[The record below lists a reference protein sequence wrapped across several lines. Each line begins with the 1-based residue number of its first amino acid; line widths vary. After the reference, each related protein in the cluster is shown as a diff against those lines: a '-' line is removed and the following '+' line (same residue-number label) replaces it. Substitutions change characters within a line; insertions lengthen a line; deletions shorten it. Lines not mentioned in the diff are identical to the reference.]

1 MISQAIQY
9 ADYFARAMRNE
20 SAAPGGGVY
29 STGPAGN
36 GTGSGGFGA
45 LAGSNASSAGSA
57 AGPELFDMYAR
68 NYPYVSSTEEQNY
81 IEQLSDSLRNQ
92 SQAGNRSYGGAG
104 GVGGAGGYDYGVGF
118 DPIPLAECSNAYSAG
133 PYFQLT
139 SYFLYI
145 TIFVTAVIGNS
156 IVLFI
161 VQSNPRMRTVTNFFI
176 TNLAVGDLMMTL
188 FCVPFTFISL
198 FVLQYWPFGL
208 AMCRL
213 VNYTQAVSVLV
224 SAYTLVAISGDR
236 YIAIMWPLRPRITKT
251 CSKCLIGIVW
261 IIALITA
268 VPIAIFS
275 TLYFPTDWHVQCNV
289 PICAEKWPSPEQ
301 DDYYTIA
308 LLTTQFIV
316 PLVVLIFTYTR
327 IAIVVWGK
335 RPPGEAENSRDQR
348 MAKSKRKMIKMMV
361 TVVIVFTICW
371 LPFNFLMVRRGTVPL
386 PARITALHLASVSSR
401 SQLMKLPSSWDL
413 LPYFWFAFHWLAMS
427 HSCYN
432 PIIYCYMNA
441 RFRSGFILVLHGVP
455 GLQQLCCCIRHT
467 PPAIARNVGSS
478 VALAGEMNGL
488 YGASALRRKAG
499 VRESMKYR
507 ICIELTHA
515 PHT

>member
-1 MISQAIQY
+1 MVTHTVLRYS
-9 ADYFARAMRNE
+9 DYFTKSLLTVAGGGRNDTTNGGGAPGALLAING
-20 SAAPGGGVY
+20 SLLFGLHPSNGTGNGTPVPGGGGGV
-29 STGPAGN
+29 GVA
-36 GTGSGGFGA
+36 SGGSIGAADLFG
-45 LAGSNASSAGSA
+45 
-57 AGPELFDMYAR
+57 EVYAP

-81 IEQLSDSLRNQ
+81 LEQLSEGLRN
-92 SQAGNRSYGGAG
+92 GAPG
-104 GVGGAGGYDYGVGF
+104 TLA
-118 DPIPLAECSNAYSAG
+118 AECSNAYSAG
-133 PYFQLT
+133 LYFQLT

-198 FVLQYWPFGL
+198 FILQYWPFGL

-268 VPIAIFS
+268 VPIALFS

-308 LLTTQFIV
+308 LLTTQFVI

-361 TVVIVFTICW
+361 IVVIVFTICW
-371 LPFNFLMVRRGTVPL
+371 LPFNFLM
-386 PARITALHLASVSSR
+386 
-401 SQLMKLPSSWDL
+401 LMKLESSWEL

-455 GLQQLCCCIRHT
+455 GLQQICCCIRHS
-467 PPAIARNVGSS
+467 PPTIARNVGSS
-478 VALAGEMNGL
+478 VALAGIDEVSHLHRVNTCTT
-488 YGASALRRKAG
+488 YISTRRKPN
-499 VRESMKYR
+499 
-507 ICIELTHA
+507 LHA
-515 PHT
+515 QVQSTETSLLR

>member
-9 ADYFARAMRNE
+9 ADYFARTLRNDSTS
-20 SAAPGGGVY
+20 SAPGLYALGSNATGGGGV
-29 STGPAGN
+29 GV
-36 GTGSGGFGA
+36 GGG
-45 LAGSNASSAGSA
+45 GNASSVGSA
-57 AGPELFDMYAR
+57 QGADLFDMYAR
-68 NYPYVSSTEEQNY
+68 NFPYVSSTEEQNY

-92 SQAGNRSYGGAG
+92 SGALGNRTY
-104 GVGGAGGYDYGVGF
+104 AGGYDYGLE
-118 DPIPLAECSNAYSAG
+118 PLPPLAECSNAYSAG

-301 DDYYTIA
+301 DDYYTVA

-348 MAKSKRKMIKMMV
+348 MAKSKRKVAPK
-361 TVVIVFTICW
+361 
-371 LPFNFLMVRRGTVPL
+371 
-386 PARITALHLASVSSR
+386 
-401 SQLMKLPSSWDL
+401 Q
-413 LPYFWFAFHWLAMS
+413 
-427 HSCYN
+427 
-432 PIIYCYMNA
+432 
-441 RFRSGFILVLHGVP
+441 
-455 GLQQLCCCIRHT
+455 
-467 PPAIARNVGSS
+467 GSKQR
-478 VALAGEMNGL
+478 MR
-488 YGASALRRKAG
+488 ASARALR
-499 VRESMKYR
+499 
-507 ICIELTHA
+507 L
-515 PHT
+515 

>member
-1 MISQAIQY
+1 MMMMMMSHTVLRY
-9 ADYFARAMRNE
+9 SDYFTKPVPRNDTTGVPLATNG
-20 SAAPGGGVY
+20 SLLFGGSVQPALNGSGAPGG
-29 STGPAGN
+29 A
-36 GTGSGGFGA
+36 
-45 LAGSNASSAGSA
+45 SAGLEVA
-57 AGPELFDMYAR
+57 AAAADLFGEVYAP

-81 IEQLSDSLRNQ
+81 LEQLSEGLRNH
-92 SQAGNRSYGGAG
+92 SVAAAAAAAAVNRSLAGGPYGDYGGADG
-104 GVGGAGGYDYGVGF
+104 TAVA
-118 DPIPLAECSNAYSAG
+118 AECSNAYSAG
-133 PYFQLT
+133 LYFQLT

-198 FVLQYWPFGL
+198 FILQYWPFGL

-268 VPIAIFS
+268 VPIALFS

-308 LLTTQFIV
+308 LLTTQFVI

-361 TVVIVFTICW
+361 IVVIVFTICW
-371 LPFNFLMVRRGTVPL
+371 LPFNFLM
-386 PARITALHLASVSSR
+386 
-401 SQLMKLPSSWDL
+401 LMKLESSWEL

-455 GLQQLCCCIRHT
+455 GLQQICCCIRHS
-467 PPAIARNVGSS
+467 PPAMARNVGSS
-478 VALAGEMNGL
+478 VALAGEMKGGRI
-488 YGASALRRKAG
+488 YGAGALRRKAK
-499 VRESMKYR
+499 VRESMRYR

>member
-1 MISQAIQY
+1 MRTH
-9 ADYFARAMRNE
+9 ADREVANRTAFGSVFGLTGAEPNG
-20 SAAPGGGVY
+20 SAGR
-29 STGPAGN
+29 
-36 GTGSGGFGA
+36 TGSG
-45 LAGSNASSAGSA
+45 
-57 AGPELFDMYAR
+57 ELFAMYAPS
-68 NYPYVSSTEEQNY
+68 YPYGLVSTEEQGY
-81 IEQLSDSLRNQ
+81 FEHLGAELAGRNRT
-92 SQAGNRSYGGAG
+92 ADGNRTTAAYG
-104 GVGGAGGYDYGVGF
+104 DYGAVDVLG
-118 DPIPLAECSNAYSAG
+118 AECSNAYSAG
-133 PYFQLT
+133 LYFQVT

-176 TNLAVGDLMMTL
+176 TNLAVGDLLMTL

-198 FVLQYWPFGL
+198 FILQYWPFGL
-208 AMCRL
+208 TMCRL

-251 CSKCLIGIVW
+251 CSKCLIGVVW

-289 PICAEKWPSPEQ
+289 PICAEMWPSPEQ

-308 LLTTQFIV
+308 LLTTQFVI
-316 PLVVLIFTYTR
+316 PLLVLIFTYTR

-361 TVVIVFTICW
+361 IVVIVFTICW
-371 LPFNFLMVRRGTVPL
+371 LPFNFLMLV
-386 PARITALHLASVSSR
+386 
-401 SQLMKLPSSWDL
+401 KLESSWEL

-455 GLQQLCCCIRHT
+455 GLQQLCCCIRHA
-467 PPAIARNVGSS
+467 PPTMARNAGSS
-478 VALAGEMNGL
+478 VALAGVDEVSHLHRVNTCTT
-488 YGASALRRKAG
+488 YISTRRKPTTNAQAQSTETSLL
-499 VRESMKYR
+499 R
-507 ICIELTHA
+507 
-515 PHT
+515 

>member
-9 ADYFARAMRNE
+9 ADYFARTLRNE
-20 SAAPGGGVY
+20 SSPSAAAAPGGGLY
-29 STGPAGN
+29 ASSPNATGL
-36 GTGSGGFGA
+36 
-45 LAGSNASSAGSA
+45 LAGNASSG
-57 AGPELFDMYAR
+57 GGVTGGDLFDMYAR
-68 NYPYVSSTEEQNY
+68 SFPYVSSTEEQNY

-92 SQAGNRSYGGAG
+92 SAVGNRTY
-104 GVGGAGGYDYGVGF
+104 GGYDYGLE
-118 DPIPLAECSNAYSAG
+118 PLPPLPECSNAYSAG

-301 DDYYTIA
+301 DDYYTVA
-308 LLTTQFIV
+308 LLTTQFVV

-348 MAKSKRKMIKMMV
+348 MAKSKRK
-361 TVVIVFTICW
+361 
-371 LPFNFLMVRRGTVPL
+371 
-386 PARITALHLASVSSR
+386 
-401 SQLMKLPSSWDL
+401 QLW
-413 LPYFWFAFHWLAMS
+413 
-427 HSCYN
+427 
-432 PIIYCYMNA
+432 
-441 RFRSGFILVLHGVP
+441 
-455 GLQQLCCCIRHT
+455 
-467 PPAIARNVGSS
+467 
-478 VALAGEMNGL
+478 
-488 YGASALRRKAG
+488 
-499 VRESMKYR
+499 
-507 ICIELTHA
+507 
-515 PHT
+515 